1 MDAIIETL
9 HHFWLALQQGQVPPS
24 GYWNY
29 LLLMVLIII
38 QGPIMTMLGGAA
50 ASVGLLNPALV
61 FIAAITG
68 NLCADIFWYAVG
80 RGKRLGRLADW
91 REKRP
96 QRLEGLRRGM
106 QAKAIPFLLMAKLS
120 LGMAVPAL
128 IAAGLARV
136 PWRRWFP
143 AVFSGEIVWTGS
155 LLLIGYYATES
166 LKQAEQVV
174 LYLSLVV
181 SLMLLLMVLIFVSR
195 TLRAYEQVGEL

>member
-9 HHFWLALQQGQVPPS
+9 HYFWLALQQGQVPPL

-50 ASVGLLNPALV
+50 ASIGLLNPVLV
-61 FIAAITG
+61 FIVAITG
-68 NLCADIFWYAVG
+68 NLFADIFWYTVG
-80 RGKRLGRLADW
+80 RGNRLGRLADW
-91 REKRP
+91 REKRRP
-96 QRLEGLRRGM
+96 RLEGLRRGM
-106 QAKAIPFLLMAKLS
+106 QAGATRILLMAKLS

-128 IAAGLARV
+128 IAAGVARV

-143 AVFSGEIVWTGS
+143 VVFSGEIVWTGS

-166 LKQAEQVV
+166 IKQAEQAV
-174 LYLSLVV
+174 LFLSVAV
-181 SLMLLLMVLIFVSR
+181 SLMLLLMILIFVSR
-195 TLRAYEQVGEL
+195 TLRAYEQVGDV